1 MSKEYCEH
9 LKEKIKECYTCPYEM
24 CDAFCMIGIY
34 YKQWKND
41 CEKYDKKNVIRRK
54 KNSFINDLAAFYDDN
69 PKK

>member
-9 LKEKIKECYTCPYEM
+9 LKEKIKECYTGPYEL
-24 CDAFCMIGIY
+24 CDAVCMIGIH